1 MPING
6 TKRLICAEIELFMNF
21 FFVTLHAMRVGL
33 TNCVCRFKAVI
44 KRVE

>member
-1 MPING
+1 MADLCRNK
-6 TKRLICAEIELFMNF
+6 TFYEL

>member
-21 FFVTLHAMRVGL
+21 FCNFACNARGFDKLCMSV
-33 TNCVCRFKAVI
+33 
-44 KRVE
+44 